1 MSLHFFVSWKLQYRV
16 KDYEGAKLGDV
27 VTGELGKLSFSLDLV
42 FMFSFFLIQCNV
54 FNLMGI
60 FNQMIYKH
68 T

>member
-1 MSLHFFVSWKLQYRV
+1 M